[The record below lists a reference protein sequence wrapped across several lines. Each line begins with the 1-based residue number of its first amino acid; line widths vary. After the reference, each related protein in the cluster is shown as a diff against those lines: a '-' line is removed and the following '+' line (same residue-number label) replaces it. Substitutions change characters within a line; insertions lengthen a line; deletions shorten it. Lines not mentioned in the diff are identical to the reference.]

1 MREAAIRGYNGKKR
15 RFQNTNKT
23 RWKGMRYW
31 RVRARK
37 TRLISQTLYELSGV
51 TYSVLSQVKMEPQI
65 PEPINHHEGAHNT
78 GKKLLVFPF
87 HGQFPRKIH
96 LQCH

>member
-1 MREAAIRGYNGKKR
+1 
-15 RFQNTNKT
+15 
-23 RWKGMRYW
+23 MRYW

-65 PEPINHHEGAHNT
+65 PEPINHHEGAHN
-78 GKKLLVFPF
+78 LLTTVLAATPKNYESRIAITYAGSEPDLPF
-87 HGQFPRKIH
+87 V
-96 LQCH
+96 